1 MNDENMSPFLPQSD
15 ISLSLQPN
23 EPPSSPLVSNSFLYN
38 LPDPTLGIPTTSTAS
53 GSLDVLPS
61 PYKRSAIASLNKPL
75 SHEQAQQLQSLR
87 AAQVVPTSAL
97 SLSSRS
103 TSRLPANLDA
113 PGGLPTPPS
122 SSEALTTTPR
132 APNQALSALPREPVS
147 PSPSRTRTAVLS
159 PARASPSRPSRSAST
174 PRSALRSS
182 SSRRTLGADG
192 DSNSD
197 DEDGNFLRS
206 SDDHTPKRMQ
216 PLRELDEASGE
227 DQDDDDEDDE
237 EEDEIKLI
245 SFTRR
250 GPDATFLREIKE
262 NGWDQPMPPSPIKF
276 TYLEPAAPR
285 PPRQSSVGARA
296 RSQSRSKTPQ
306 IRASPAPSHAS
317 TSRAS
322 QPSRSVRASSVA
334 ATAAADDTND
344 ASDESIKSSGTA
356 LTHASRVSQARSIKS
371 SASRRSARSSVAPP
385 VVVADLTRD
394 HPSLPDS
401 PGDDPLLLVGP
412 DTYIVY
418 HDQTPSAKNRST
430 ARASKAAT
438 AHADASV
445 STLSHSTPLPVAADA
460 AGKAASERRESNASL
475 SSSASRSSLYTRMSG
490 RQPVNADVG
499 ALDNEDDQDDEES
512 RRTENANAT
521 QTWADGMDE
530 AEQQHGQDG
539 AVFLPFDDA
548 GFASDSDQDEA
559 DPLEPPASPPAQ
571 GADQDLDDMASM
583 SDVSRSFADDSAAH
597 HRSEITGPVDV
608 SAADSSLEQDDSAI
622 VDQSLHVGFV
632 DQSMDESAQDE
643 SHDSIADDS
652 RGGDQTMDKSAAE
665 TSADISE
672 NVTNDAAEEGGEEDS
687 QDASRAFD
695 TSQPSLTASVR
706 DVSADVEAVEDSADI
721 SAAVDRSV
729 DVSLD
734 DQPTDVTAD
743 DSSASLRNGGQNMD
757 VSESI
762 EDVSMA
768 VSDAVQV
775 DETQDDSEVA
785 DNTDDTNEGGAGETS
800 VLADATVDSE
810 AAQSSDLSS
819 LSSAL
824 SEGREHGDESQAVD
838 AADDSQGAGPLEH
851 DLTNGTSDQD
861 ESMVAD
867 PQAAADDSIVD
878 ISRLANDQAP
888 STAAPLLDGSL
899 LPKPIVL
906 LDTLPADSS
915 AIISWKAHQLKTN
928 SSTSNHDVST
938 ASTFDI
944 DISVRNPDSTA
955 DASVS
960 MVDREGE
967 MPRSESMASVASVLS
982 SVSLVDAVGD
992 EDEEAIRRKYQSS
1005 RESAAARRI
1014 TLSRRLSLSTDSE
1027 HESDA
1032 EEEDGED
1039 LQDAEQSS
1047 LQGITAMRS
1056 RVDSQAGQD
1065 EEDDVE
1071 EDDDEEEEEEEDLDD
1086 AESAISDE
1094 AASSEEEQDSEEASE
1109 EESDDLSSGEEDD
1122 VDEDASSQLD
1132 QHEHSASLLDPV
1144 VIISSSASPSAAS
1157 TASLPSNDDAEA
1169 DESYVISVVR
1179 DPRDRSINLSEHS
1192 VLPDS
1197 PHIHTLHLRQPGLDD
1212 TRPTSTTLG
1221 GDTSHS
1227 RSRVLKLTQATSTPI
1242 VEISSLD
1249 PRAAARATAILKLFH
1264 KYVDEGWISGG
1275 LEMGE
1280 TTRGRLGRVVEAI
1293 ERADLEG
1300 EEDLTR
1306 LLMDAELE
1314 LARPAEEEESFLG
1327 SRATSVVGGEPSTP
1341 FLPGGFRATP
1351 AAKGGKRTSFG
1362 FPGLATPDG
1371 SNRSVAR
1378 QARLSAAL
1386 APPSASAFD
1395 PRVWDTQDWVRLD
1408 KYFTLGVRKISSSL
1422 IASHPSSG
1430 DSRAAKARCYV
1441 EALQGLDVV
1450 EVSNMFFTEMG
1461 VAEGARVDEWAVEKV
1476 ECRVGVLQRKY
1487 LRKVESK
1494 YAGVVG
1500 ERLGEEGEESLPTGD
1515 LDWSLTAADSTTTV
1529 AAGER
1534 RGRVSFGTPYRMG
1547 AHSTPAVGLL
1557 RKATATAAE
1566 KQGRL
1571 YPTLPTSTLTDT
1583 TAETEAEGVMG
1594 RASKLISRISGS
1606 FGGLL
1611 ASPRVS
1617 EGKRKASE
1625 AQLDASSACETRRRR
1640 VDDSEEEEEESSE
1653 THSALFASGRGASTI
1668 NASMFTEA
1676 TSVADTSHRPTS
1688 KSSAVRPTPIHPRSQ
1703 PSSSSSSSTL
1713 TRPLPSTN
1721 TSSTTRPMASAP
1733 PSRSH
1738 TFTSSRQLAGGSSG
1752 VSHTPLS
1759 LLSPATHRVAARKV
1773 DELRQSR
1780 AQRNWTSPRRQLTMA
1795 RTRNTV
1801 GGVRDTRE
1809 VRHPRGGDS
1818 SGGDGSGASSSSL
1831 SSDGSLSLAEI
1842 VMSSAARDAVRG
1854 NRRRG

>member
-1 MNDENMSPFLPQSD
+1 MNDENMSPFLPQPE

-87 AAQVVPTSAL
+87 AAQAISA
-97 SLSSRS
+97 SAPSRS
-103 TSRLPANLDA
+103 PRSANRLQANLDA

-159 PARASPSRPSRSAST
+159 PARASPSKPSRSAST
-174 PRSALRSS
+174 PRSAQASS
-182 SSRRTLGADG
+182 SSRRTLAADG

-206 SDDHTPKRMQ
+206 TDDHTPKRMQ
-216 PLRELDEASGE
+216 PLRELDEASDE
-227 DQDDDDEDDE
+227 DQDDDDDDDE

-276 TYLEPAAPR
+276 TYLEPAAP
-285 PPRQSSVGARA
+285 PLPRQSSVGARA

-344 ASDESIKSSGTA
+344 VSDESIKSSGTA

-418 HDQTPSAKNRST
+418 HDQTPSAKNRSM

-438 AHADASV
+438 AHAEASV

-460 AGKAASERRESNASL
+460 VGQAAFQRRDSNASS

-490 RQPVNADVG
+490 RQPVNTSVG
-499 ALDNEDDQDDEES
+499 RLDNEDDQDDEES
-512 RRTENANAT
+512 DHTENANAT
-521 QTWADGMDE
+521 QSWADGMDE
-530 AEQQHGQDG
+530 AEQQHDQDG
-539 AVFLPFDDA
+539 EVFLPFDDA

-559 DPLEPPASPPAQ
+559 GPLERPDSPPAQ
-571 GADQDLDDMASM
+571 ELEDMASM

-597 HRSEITGPVDV
+597 QRSEVTGPVDV
-608 SAADSSLEQDDSAI
+608 SAAESSLEQDDSAV
-622 VDQSLHVGFV
+622 VDQSLHVAFV
-632 DQSMDESAQDE
+632 DQSMDASARDE
-643 SHDSIADDS
+643 SYGSIA
-652 RGGDQTMDKSAAE
+652 
-665 TSADISE
+665 
-672 NVTNDAAEEGGEEDS
+672 NDLS
-687 QDASRAFD
+687 
-695 TSQPSLTASVR
+695 
-706 DVSADVEAVEDSADI
+706 
-721 SAAVDRSV
+721 
-729 DVSLD
+729 
-734 DQPTDVTAD
+734 
-743 DSSASLRNGGQNMD
+743 N
-757 VSESI
+757 

-768 VSDAVQV
+768 DSDAVQA
-775 DETQDDSEVA
+775 DETQDDSQVA
-785 DNTDDTNEGGAGETS
+785 DDTDKDGAQETS

-824 SEGREHGDESQAVD
+824 GESREHGDDSQAVD
-838 AADDSQGAGPLEH
+838 AADGSQGAGPLEH
-851 DLTNGTSDQD
+851 DLTNRASDQD
-861 ESMVAD
+861 ESMLDD
-867 PQAAADDSIVD
+867 PQTTADDSAVD
-878 ISRLANDQAP
+878 ASMLANEQLA

-899 LPKPIVL
+899 LPQPIVL
-906 LDTLPADSS
+906 LETLPEDSS
-915 AIISWKAHQLKTN
+915 AIMSWKAHQLKT
-928 SSTSNHDVST
+928 SASTSNQDDT
-938 ASTFDI
+938 TFDI
-944 DISVRNPDSTA
+944 DFSVRSTDPAA
-955 DASVS
+955 DASLSV
-960 MVDREGE
+960 MDQGGE
-967 MPRSESMASVASVLS
+967 MPRSESMASVLS
-982 SVSLVDAVGD
+982 SVSLVDAIAD
-992 EDEEAIRRKYQSS
+992 EDEDAIRRKYQSS
-1005 RESAAARRI
+1005 RESVAARRN

-1032 EEEDGED
+1032 EEEDGGEED
-1039 LQDAEQSS
+1039 LRDAEESS
-1047 LQGITAMRS
+1047 QRQNVSAVRS
-1056 RVDSQAGQD
+1056 RVGSQAEQD
-1065 EEDDVE
+1065 EDDDEEEDDVE
-1071 EDDDEEEEEEEDLDD
+1071 EEAEEEDLDD
-1086 AESAISDE
+1086 GESAISDE
-1094 AASSEEEQDSEEASE
+1094 AASSDEEQDSEEASE
-1109 EESDDLSSGEEDD
+1109 EESDDVSSGEEDD
-1122 VDEDASSQLD
+1122 VDEDANSQLD
-1132 QHEHSASLLDPV
+1132 QHELSASFMDPV

-1157 TASLPSNDDAEA
+1157 TASLQSNDDEEEEE
-1169 DESYVISVVR
+1169 ESYVISVVR
-1179 DPRDRSINLSEHS
+1179 DPRDRSLPRSEHS

-1197 PHIHTLHLRQPGLDD
+1197 PHIHTLHLRQPAPRASLADD

-1280 TTRGRLGRVVEAI
+1280 ATRGRLGRVVEAI
-1293 ERADLEG
+1293 SRADLEG

-1327 SRATSVVGGEPSTP
+1327 SRATSVVDTVGEPSTP

-1351 AAKGGKRTSFG
+1351 AAGKGGKRSSIG
-1362 FPGLATPDG
+1362 FPGLGTPDRTT
-1371 SNRSVAR
+1371 RSVAR
-1378 QARLSAAL
+1378 QTRLEAAL
-1386 APPSASAFD
+1386 APPSSAFD
-1395 PRVWDTQDWVRLD
+1395 PRVWDTHDWVRLD
-1408 KYFTLGVRKISSSL
+1408 KYFTLGVKKISSSL
-1422 IASHPSSG
+1422 IASHSARG
-1430 DSRAAKARCYV
+1430 ADSRALKVRCYV
-1441 EALQGLDVV
+1441 EALHGVDVV
-1450 EVSNMFFTEMG
+1450 EVSNMFLDEME
-1461 VAEGARVDEWAVEKV
+1461 VEEGARVDEWAVEKV

-1494 YAGVVG
+1494 YGGVVG
-1500 ERLGEEGEESLPTGD
+1500 GAVSDEDGEESLPTGD
-1515 LDWSLTAADSTTTV
+1515 LDWSLTAADSTTTTTAV
-1529 AAGER
+1529 GER
-1534 RGRVSFGTPYRMG
+1534 RGRVSFGTPYRIG

-1571 YPTLPTSTLTDT
+1571 YPALPVASTSTDT
-1583 TAETEAEGVMG
+1583 TAGVEGVMG
-1594 RASKLISRISGS
+1594 RASKLISRISGG

-1611 ASPRVS
+1611 ASPRGA

-1625 AQLDASSACETRRRR
+1625 AQLDASCASETRRRR
-1640 VDDSEEEEEESSE
+1640 VDDSSEEEEEDSV
-1653 THSALFASGRGASTI
+1653 HSALFQSRRAGGSTI

-1688 KSSAVRPTPIHPRSQ
+1688 KSTAVRPTPTQARTQ
-1703 PSSSSSSSTL
+1703 PSSSSSIL
-1713 TRPLPSTN
+1713 TRPP
-1721 TSSTTRPMASAP
+1721 SSTTRSAAP
-1733 PSRSH
+1733 APSRST

-1780 AQRNWTSPRRQLTMA
+1780 AQRNWTSPRRQLAMA
-1795 RTRNTV
+1795 RTRGTV
-1801 GGVRDTRE
+1801 GVRRE
-1809 VRHPRGGDS
+1809 VREVEGDS
-1818 SGGDGSGASSSSL
+1818 GSGRDGSGGSSS
-1831 SSDGSLSLAEI
+1831 SSDGSLSLAEV
-1842 VMSSAARDAVRG
+1842 VMSNAAKDAVGRRG
-1854 NRRRG
+1854 RRR